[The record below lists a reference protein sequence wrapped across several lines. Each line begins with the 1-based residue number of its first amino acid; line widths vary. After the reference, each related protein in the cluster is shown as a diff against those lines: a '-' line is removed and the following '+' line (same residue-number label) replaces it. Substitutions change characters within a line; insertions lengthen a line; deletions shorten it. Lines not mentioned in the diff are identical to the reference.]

1 MSISARL
8 RPHVNR
14 QCRWPRTTSAVPP
27 ASRRIDD
34 VAVVLRGD
42 VQLGLAPKDTP
53 RRLVAPGASHG
64 ADAAR
69 RCGR

>member
-14 QCRWPRTTSAVPP
+14 HCRWPLTTLAVSP
-27 ASRRIDD
+27 ASRRIDG
-34 VAVVLRGD
+34 VAVVPCGD
-42 VQLGLAPKDTP
+42 VPLGLAPKDTP
-53 RRLVAPGASHG
+53 RRLVASGASFG

-69 RCGR
+69 RCAR